1 MGLQTVS
8 SGIRKH
14 LKYYEKNTMDN
25 KLLREKIRIVWT
37 VILVAILVVF
47 LLTGCKT
54 KTVLVPVKE
63 TKIEYRDRLRVD
75 SIYNRDTVQIYG
87 RNDTIF
93 KDVIR
98 WRERFRIDTV
108 SVVKIDSIPYPVEVI
123 QEVNK
128 LTKWQ
133 RWRLTILN
141 IIGGLIIVYIAF
153 RIGRAK
159 LLL

>member
-1 MGLQTVS
+1 M
-8 SGIRKH
+8 
-14 LKYYEKNTMDN
+14 
-25 KLLREKIRIVWT
+25 
-37 VILVAILVVF
+37 
-47 LLTGCKT
+47 KT
-54 KTVLVPVKE
+54 KTKQIIWVIILTLGLILFFATGCRSVKPVIVEK

-87 RNDTIF
+87 RNDTVF

-108 SVVKIDSIPYPVEVI
+108 SVVRIDSIPYQVEVVK
-123 QEVNK
+123 EVNK

-133 RWRLTILN
+133 RWRLTMLN

>member
-1 MGLQTVS
+1 MKLKTK
-8 SGIRKH
+8 RK
-14 LKYYEKNTMDN
+14 
-25 KLLREKIRIVWT
+25 IWA
-37 VILVAILVVF
+37 VILTLGLILF
-47 LLTGCKT
+47 FATGCKSV
-54 KTVLVPVKE
+54 KPVIVEK

-98 WRERFRIDTV
+98 WRERFRVDTV

-123 QEVNK
+123 REVNK

-133 RWRLTILN
+133 RWRLTLLN
-141 IIGGLIIVYIAF
+141 VIGGLTVVYIAF
-153 RIGRAK
+153 RVGRAK
-159 LLL
+159 WWL

>member
-1 MGLQTVS
+1 
-8 SGIRKH
+8 
-14 LKYYEKNTMDN
+14 MD
-25 KLLREKIRIVWT
+25 KKIRDKKIRFIWT
-37 VILVAILVVF
+37 VILLATIAIF

-93 KDVIR
+93 KDIIR
-98 WRERFRIDTV
+98 WRERFRVDTV

-123 QEVNK
+123 REVNK

-133 RWRLTILN
+133 RWRLTLLN
-141 IIGGLIIVYIAF
+141 VIGGLTVVYIAF
-153 RIGRAK
+153 RVGRAK
-159 LLL
+159 WWL

>member
-1 MGLQTVS
+1 MKR
-8 SGIRKH
+8 I
-14 LKYYEKNTMDN
+14 
-25 KLLREKIRIVWT
+25 LLREKIRLVWT
-37 VILVAILVVF
+37 IILLAILVVF

-54 KTVLVPVKE
+54 KTVLVPVEKV
-63 TKIEYRDRLRVD
+63 KIEYKDRLRVD

-87 RNDTIF
+87 RNDTVF

-108 SVVKIDSIPYPVEVI
+108 SVVRIDSIPYPVEVI
-123 QEVNK
+123 REVNK

-141 IIGGLIIVYIAF
+141 IIGGLTAVYIAF
-153 RIGRAK
+153 RLYSI
-159 LLL
+159 

>member
-1 MGLQTVS
+1 MT
-8 SGIRKH
+8 
-14 LKYYEKNTMDN
+14 N
-25 KLLREKIRIVWT
+25 KRDQKIRVIWM
-37 VILVAILVVF
+37 VILLAILVIF
-47 LLTGCKT
+47 FATGCKT

-75 SIYNRDTVQIYG
+75 SVYNRDTVQIYG
-87 RNDTIF
+87 RNDTVF

-108 SVVKIDSIPYPVEVI
+108 SVVRIDSIPYPVEVI
-123 QEVNK
+123 LEVNK

-153 RIGRAK
+153 RIGKAK

>member
-1 MGLQTVS
+1 M
-8 SGIRKH
+8 I
-14 LKYYEKNTMDN
+14 
-25 KLLREKIRIVWT
+25 
-37 VILVAILVVF
+37 ILVAILVVF

-75 SIYNRDTVQIYG
+75 SVYNRDTVQIYG

-98 WRERFRIDTV
+98 WRERFRVDTV
-108 SVVKIDSIPYPVEVI
+108 SVVRIDSIPYQVEVI

-141 IIGGLIIVYIAF
+141 IIGGLIIVYVAF
-153 RIGRAK
+153 KVGRAK
-159 LLL
+159 LWI

>member
-1 MGLQTVS
+1 MKTKTKTKQIIWAIILTLGL
-8 SGIRKH
+8 
-14 LKYYEKNTMDN
+14 
-25 KLLREKIRIVWT
+25 
-37 VILVAILVVF
+37 ILFFA
-47 LLTGCKT
+47 TGCKS
-54 KTVLVPVKE
+54 VQPVIVDRI
-63 TKIEYRDRLRVD
+63 KIEYRDRLRVD

-98 WRERFRIDTV
+98 WRERFRVDTV

-123 QEVNK
+123 LEVNR

-159 LLL
+159 LRI

>member
-1 MGLQTVS
+1 MDDKNE
-8 SGIRKH
+8 RK
-14 LKYYEKNTMDN
+14 T
-25 KLLREKIRIVWT
+25 KIKQIIWM
-37 VILVAILVVF
+37 VILISGLILF
-47 LLTGCKT
+47 FATGCKT

-98 WRERFRIDTV
+98 WRERLRLDTV

-123 QEVNK
+123 REVNK

-133 RWRLTILN
+133 RWRLTALN
-141 IIGGLIIVYIAF
+141 IIGGLVIVYVAF
-153 RIGRAK
+153 KIGRAK
-159 LLL
+159 LWI

>member
-1 MGLQTVS
+1 
-8 SGIRKH
+8 
-14 LKYYEKNTMDN
+14 MDN
-25 KLLREKIRIVWT
+25 KIHREKIRLVWA
-37 VILVAILVVF
+37 VILLLGLILF
-47 LLTGCKT
+47 FATGCKT

-75 SIYNRDTVQIYG
+75 SIYNRDTVEIYG

-98 WRERFRIDTV
+98 WRERFRLDTM
-108 SVVKIDSIPYPVEVI
+108 SVIRIDSIPYPVEVI
-123 QEVNK
+123 QEVNR

-141 IIGGLIIVYIAF
+141 VIGGFTIVYIAF

-159 LLL
+159 LWL

>member
-1 MGLQTVS
+1 MKR
-8 SGIRKH
+8 I
-14 LKYYEKNTMDN
+14 
-25 KLLREKIRIVWT
+25 LLREKIRLVWT
-37 VILVAILVVF
+37 VILLAILVIF

-63 TKIEYRDRLRVD
+63 TKTEYRDRLRVD

-87 RNDTIF
+87 RNDTVF

-108 SVVKIDSIPYPVEVI
+108 SVIRIDSIPYTVEVI
-123 QEVNK
+123 QEVNR

-141 IIGGLIIVYIAF
+141 IIGGLTAVYIAF

>member
-1 MGLQTVS
+1 MT
-8 SGIRKH
+8 
-14 LKYYEKNTMDN
+14 N
-25 KLLREKIRIVWT
+25 KRDQKIRLVWT
-37 VILVAILVVF
+37 IILLAILIVF

-63 TKIEYRDRLRVD
+63 TKIEYKDRLRVD

-98 WRERFRIDTV
+98 WRERLRLDTV

-133 RWRLTILN
+133 RLRLTLLN
-141 IIGGLIIVYIAF
+141 IIGGLIAVYIAF
-153 RIGRAK
+153 RVGRAK

>member
-1 MGLQTVS
+1 MT
-8 SGIRKH
+8 
-14 LKYYEKNTMDN
+14 N
-25 KLLREKIRIVWT
+25 KRDQKIRLVWAG
-37 VILVAILVVF
+37 ILLAILVVF

-87 RNDTIF
+87 RNDTVF

-133 RWRLTILN
+133 RWRLTLLN
-141 IIGGLIIVYIAF
+141 IIGGLTAVYIAF

-159 LLL
+159 LWL

>member
-1 MGLQTVS
+1 
-8 SGIRKH
+8 
-14 LKYYEKNTMDN
+14 MDN
-25 KLLREKIRIVWT
+25 KLLREKKRLVWT
-37 VILVAILVVF
+37 IILLAILVVF

-87 RNDTIF
+87 RNDTVF

-98 WRERFRIDTV
+98 WRERFRVDTV
-108 SVVKIDSIPYPVEVI
+108 SVVKIDSIPYPVEVV
-123 QEVNK
+123 QEVNR

-153 RIGRAK
+153 RVGRAK